1 MSAVFA
7 LVFKRLLSQRF
18 TLLMWLGFPLAVLVI
33 PMFDDTQPPVG
44 PFGLFGLVIMFTSF
58 LISKQIIEDRQLRTV
73 VRIAAS
79 PISHRDY
86 LLGHLLGYALIM
98 TVQVILFVVISAWR
112 YPTGL
117 TFYLPASALLWVF
130 SLMCVTLALF
140 WHTFFKSFNTSL
152 SIFSIGANL
161 MAVMGGMM
169 FPLSVMPDRMR
180 SVAVILPTY
189 WFAFGLEEAARNV
202 VSSVLL
208 SLAILVGF
216 GIIFI
221 TIGSKRSYE

>member
-18 TLLMWLGFPLAVLVI
+18 TLVMWLGFPLAVVFV
-33 PMFDDTQPPVG
+33 PVFDVSAPPVNV
-44 PFGLFGLVIMFTSF
+44 FGLFGLVIMFTSF
-58 LISKQIIEDRQLRTV
+58 LVSKQIIEDRQTQTV

-79 PISHRDY
+79 PITHRDY
-86 LLGHLLGYALIM
+86 LLGHLLGYGFIM
-98 TVQVILFVVISAWR
+98 TIQVALFVLLAAWR
-112 YPTGL
+112 YPVGMN
-117 TFYLPASALLWVF
+117 FYVLASALLWIF
-130 SLMCVTLALF
+130 SLMSVTLALF

-152 SIFSIGANL
+152 SLFSIGANL
-161 MAVMGGMM
+161 MAVMGGLM
-169 FPLSVMPDRMR
+169 FPLSVMPERLR
-180 SVAVILPTY
+180 SVAVVLPTY
-189 WFAFGLEEAARNV
+189 WFAYGLEEAALEMTA
-202 VSSVLL
+202 SVLV